1 MGSGR
6 PACVSLGAF
15 AVACGAALRYGN
27 GEMIAGLVLF
37 AAAVAYRLL
46 PVLLGMKLQQP
57 EWLPN
62 FSPLA
67 ALCLCGAAFLPRRL
81 AITVPLVA
89 LLGTDLV
96 LNSHYG
102 FPLFTVEFLAKTVAF
117 AAVAA
122 LGWQLR
128 RNPRAGVIFPAVF
141 GGSAF
146 FYVATNTASWLT
158 LTEPS
163 YAKTAAGW
171 LQALTTGLPGYAP
184 TWVFYRNTLAGDL
197 LFTALFLACMH
208 WSRRPAAAGV
218 PEPIGAVR

>member
-1 MGSGR
+1 
-6 PACVSLGAF
+6 
-15 AVACGAALRYGN
+15 
-27 GEMIAGLVLF
+27 MIAGLVLF

-46 PVLLGMKLQQP
+46 PVLLGMKLEQP

-62 FSPLA
+62 FSPMA

-81 AITVPLVA
+81 AIAVPLVA

-96 LNSHYG
+96 LNAHYG
-102 FPLFTVEFLAKTVAF
+102 FPLFTVEFFGTIVAF

-128 RNPRAGVIFPAVF
+128 KNPRAGVILPAVL
-141 GGSAF
+141 GGSLF
-146 FYVATNTASWLT
+146 FYLATNTASWLY
-158 LTEPS
+158 EPG
-163 YAKTAAGW
+163 YAKSAAGW

-184 TWVFYRNTLAGDL
+184 TWMFYRNTLAGDL

-208 WSRRPAAAGV
+208 WSRRPAVAT
-218 PEPIGAVR
+218 IGQTASAVR